1 MATATA
7 TADQGF
13 TALHGLGTAA
23 RFLGNLLL
31 AVVTVVFLGTAPG
44 ELGTGAPRTRK
55 RAR

>member
-13 TALHGLGTAA
+13 TALHGLGTAT
-23 RFLGNLLL
+23 RFIGNLLL

-44 ELGTGAPRTRK
+44 EPGTGAPRARK
-55 RAR
+55 